1 MLQYARAIVSQWWA
15 VLGSNQW
22 PLPCETG
29 LWGLRINDR

>member
-22 PLPCETG
+22 PLPCERQALVIT
-29 LWGLRINDR
+29 